1 MTTPLQRKESLRSV
15 LETQRSYLEYWRV
28 CLDNGMPI
36 GEAIAALRKKLV
48 KEHDGIRGQQLLKLT
63 VGELEAMVKELAWPR
78 DARPSLV
85 EWLREHAVEAASAA
99 QGLRDLGIVSVSEFN
114 SSFRDWV
121 GKNADIKDRE
131 GLTVARVTRARVQAG
146 VDIPRLPRGTRVTA
160 KAKPLPKVIL
170 PTWQELSGVDISGMP
185 ADWKQKCLE
194 RAGVL
199 LPEITGV
206 LRTISGT
213 IVETLPQYD
222 PVFIGDL
229 VTRILM
235 GEQDVSQKDLNS
247 IADTRA
253 RIVWR
258 DMLAA
263 GKDKL

>member
-28 CLDNGMPI
+28 CLDNGMPT
-36 GEAIAALRKKLV
+36 GEAISALHKKLRK
-48 KEHDGIRGQQLLKLT
+48 ENDGVRGAQLLKLT
-63 VGELEAMVKELAWPR
+63 IGELEAMIKELIWPR
-78 DARPSLV
+78 NARPTLLD
-85 EWLREHAVEAASAA
+85 WLKDNSVEAANAA
-99 QGLRDLGIVSVSEFN
+99 KSLRDLGIVDVYEFN
-114 SSFRDWV
+114 SAFRNWV
-121 GKNADIKDRE
+121 KEHAEIRDRE
-131 GLTVARVTRARVQAG
+131 NLTVKRVTDTRVKAG
-146 VDIPRLPRGTRVTA
+146 IEVPRLPRGTRTSA

-194 RAGVL
+194 RAEVL